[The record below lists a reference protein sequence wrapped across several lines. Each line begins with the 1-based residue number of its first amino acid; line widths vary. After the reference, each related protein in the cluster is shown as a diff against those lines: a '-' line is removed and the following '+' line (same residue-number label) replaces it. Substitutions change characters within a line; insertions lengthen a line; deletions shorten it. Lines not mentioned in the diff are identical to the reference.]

1 MKLEF
6 YDFNGE
12 QRKAMKMGERL
23 AWLIT
28 AVVAAAKLLC
38 ALGIIG

>member
-12 QRKAMKMGERL
+12 QRKAVKMGERL
-23 AWLIT
+23 AWVIA

>member
-1 MKLEF
+1 MKLNF

-12 QRKAMKMGERL
+12 QRKAEKMGERL
-23 AWLIT
+23 AWVIT